1 MRLASGQLGGMG
13 PWNVGALPLSLSACS
28 RPVAL
33 SDAVGEHKRRMNAQ
47 PLSALN
53 LQSQDKFTTQETVV
67 RAVASAAL
75 AVCCTVIWPPAWA
88 HAAALCYQ
96 HQEALATISAPLH
109 VPLAPPLLNE
119 QTILSDS
126 SDPLCPTAAPAST
139 SLPAEAEE
147 VSNEYIVAEAWQV
160 VNERFLDARLH
171 KWSPDSWLRKRE
183 EVLKRSIPSRMA
195 AYNIIK
201 NMLSELNDPYTRF
214 ITPAELKQLSKYD
227 MTGIG
232 LSLGEVGAE
241 DTDSSLRVVGIVL
254 GSPAQLAGVKQ
265 GDELLSVNGVD
276 VHGKSAFE
284 ASSLIQGVKG
294 TLVSIEIRHEPCKD
308 TQMLSVERKQSV
320 QTPVYYRL
328 EHRAGDLLGYIRLKE
343 FNAVAK
349 RDMVTA
355 MDKLSAAGAT
365 SFLLDLRDNPGGLV
379 QAGIEVAKVFL
390 DEGDTVVYTVAKDPE
405 MQKGI
410 FAKSPPVTRAPLMI
424 FVNERTASAS
434 EIVAAALHDNCR
446 AVLVGH
452 KTFGKGLIQS
462 VFELSDGSGVILTV
476 GKYATPHHQ
485 EIDENGIVPDFRDLP
500 DLVDVKNKIQSC
512 LKP

>member
-1 MRLASGQLGGMG
+1 
-13 PWNVGALPLSLSACS
+13 
-28 RPVAL
+28 
-33 SDAVGEHKRRMNAQ
+33 
-47 PLSALN
+47 
-53 LQSQDKFTTQETVV
+53 
-67 RAVASAAL
+67 
-75 AVCCTVIWPPAWA
+75 
-88 HAAALCYQ
+88 
-96 HQEALATISAPLH
+96 
-109 VPLAPPLLNE
+109 
-119 QTILSDS
+119 
-126 SDPLCPTAAPAST
+126 
-139 SLPAEAEE
+139 
-147 VSNEYIVAEAWQV
+147 
-160 VNERFLDARLH
+160 
-171 KWSPDSWLRKRE
+171 
-183 EVLKRSIPSRMA
+183 
-195 AYNIIK
+195 
-201 NMLSELNDPYTRF
+201 
-214 ITPAELKQLSKYD
+214 

-328 EHRAGDLLGYIRLKE
+328 EHRAGNLLGYIRLKE

-355 MDKLSAAGAT
+355 MDKLTAAGAT

-390 DEGDTVVYTVAKDPE
+390 DKGDTVVYTVAKDPG

-410 FAKSPPVTRAPLMI
+410 FAKSPPLTRAPLMI

-476 GKYATPHHQ
+476 GKYATPRHL
-485 EIDENGIVPDFRDLP
+485 EIDENGIVPDFRNLP

-512 LKP
+512 LKT